1 MEGDKRVFLIDGNAY
16 CYRAYYAIKDLH
28 TSSGQPTNAIYG
40 FVKMLQMLIKKEK
53 PDYLAIAFDLKAPTF
68 RHQKYEQYKE
78 QREPMPLELVSQIPF
93 IKEIIRAY
101 NIPLFEKEG
110 FEADD
115 ILATIAERAKKEGM
129 MVYIVSG
136 DKDALQ
142 LVDERVK
149 VYNTHKEEV
158 IYDVERVKKRYGVE
172 PGRIVE
178 VLSLMGDSSDNI
190 PGVPGIG
197 EKTAIAL
204 IKRFGS
210 LEGVLNNIEKI
221 EGEKRR
227 ANLKKFAEQ
236 ARFSRELVILD
247 RNVPLDID
255 FERLRLG
262 TPDRRR
268 LQELFSKLEFQSLLA
283 NNNFSS
289 QVNNIKEKTEL
300 SEKEIAYLKKSKEFV
315 FEIRLKKEGEVE
327 GICFFLK
334 GRQVYFRKVSLLSSV
349 LADRQ
354 IKKIGHNLKAQILAL
369 EKMGIST
376 RGIGFDTQVAA
387 YLLAPEQTN
396 YDLKTLA
403 LVHLSEPAPS
413 PSPALILRLKD
424 VLEKRLKEKDLFH
437 LFINVEVPLI
447 PILASME
454 KEGIGVD
461 IEYLQRI
468 SADLE
473 KRLEYLRKDIY
484 EIAGEEFN
492 LNSPLQLRKILFE
505 KLKLPVIKKTKTGAS
520 TNEEVLEQLSIHHP
534 LPQALLEYR
543 RLFKL
548 KSTYIDTLPSLINK
562 KTGRIHTTFNQT
574 VTSTGRLSSS
584 SPNLQNIPVKTEIG
598 RKIRKVFVSK
608 QFFLSADYSQIE
620 LRILAHLSRDKN
632 LIEAFKKDMDIH
644 RYTASLIFNLPP
656 QKIDEEKRRVAKTV
670 NFGIIYGMG
679 AHRLSQDL
687 KISHRQAEEFISAYF
702 RRYEGVKAYIE
713 KQIKE
718 AKEKGY
724 VSTMLGRRR
733 YVHQI
738 NSKEHN
744 VRAFGERIAINM
756 PIQGSAADLIKMA
769 MIDLHQ
775 EIEKRGLESKLL
787 LQVHDELLFEVPHR
801 ELEIRKMIRERM
813 ENVVRLII
821 PLKVDIRIGKN
832 WGEMKEEEE
841 WEKER
846 IKS

>member
-1 MEGDKRVFLIDGNAY
+1 
-16 CYRAYYAIKDLH
+16 
-28 TSSGQPTNAIYG
+28 
-40 FVKMLQMLIKKEK
+40 
-53 PDYLAIAFDLKAPTF
+53 
-68 RHQKYEQYKE
+68 
-78 QREPMPLELVSQIPF
+78 
-93 IKEIIRAY
+93 
-101 NIPLFEKEG
+101 
-110 FEADD
+110 
-115 ILATIAERAKKEGM
+115 
-129 MVYIVSG
+129 
-136 DKDALQ
+136 
-142 LVDERVK
+142 
-149 VYNTHKEEV
+149 
-158 IYDVERVKKRYGVE
+158 
-172 PGRIVE
+172 
-178 VLSLMGDSSDNI
+178 
-190 PGVPGIG
+190 
-197 EKTAIAL
+197 
-204 IKRFGS
+204 
-210 LEGVLNNIEKI
+210 
-221 EGEKRR
+221 
-227 ANLKKFAEQ
+227 
-236 ARFSRELVILD
+236 
-247 RNVPLDID
+247 
-255 FERLRLG
+255 
-262 TPDRRR
+262 
-268 LQELFSKLEFQSLLA
+268 
-283 NNNFSS
+283 
-289 QVNNIKEKTEL
+289 
-300 SEKEIAYLKKSKEFV
+300 
-315 FEIRLKKEGEVE
+315 
-327 GICFFLK
+327 
-334 GRQVYFRKVSLLSSV
+334 
-349 LADRQ
+349 
-354 IKKIGHNLKAQILAL
+354 
-369 EKMGIST
+369 
-376 RGIGFDTQVAA
+376 VAA